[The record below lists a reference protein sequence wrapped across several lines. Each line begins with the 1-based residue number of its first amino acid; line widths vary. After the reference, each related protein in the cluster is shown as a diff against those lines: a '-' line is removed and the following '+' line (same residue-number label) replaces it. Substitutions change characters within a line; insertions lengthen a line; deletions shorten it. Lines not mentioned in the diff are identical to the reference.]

1 MSAPQTPPMRRLWPF
16 AVAGIGLCAVVFAG
30 AAWLHFRAQLEPAD
44 PDGVPA
50 VFVIEPGD
58 SVASVARQ
66 LEARNL
72 IRAARAFRWLTRLEG
87 SEQSLHVGQYEVS
100 PADGARE
107 ILRTFVEGRVMTH
120 ALVVPEGFTAAE
132 IADRLAEQD
141 LCDRDAFLALVR
153 DPASAARFGVEGP
166 TLEGYLFPETYRFP
180 QGLEPEVVV
189 RTMVD
194 EFLAAWADLG
204 PEARS
209 QGRSMLEVVTL
220 ASIVE
225 KETGAAEE
233 RPRIASV
240 FLNRL
245 GRGMRLESDP
255 TTIYGIPDFDGN
267 LRRVHLEDDANPY
280 NTYRIQGLTP
290 TPIANPGADAL
301 RAVLWPEDTEY
312 LFFVSRN
319 DGTHAFAR
327 NFGEHNR
334 NVDRFQ
340 RRRSQ
345 R

>member
-1 MSAPQTPPMRRLWPF
+1 VR
-16 AVAGIGLCAVVFAG
+16 IGLSHRWPLVAAAAGLSAFALAG
-30 AAWLHFRAQLEPAD
+30 AGWLHFRAQLEPAAS
-44 PDGVPA
+44 GGA
-50 VFVIEPGD
+50 TAIFTIEPGA
-58 SVASVARQ
+58 SVASVARE
-66 LEARNL
+66 LEGRNL
-72 IRAARAFRWLTRLEG
+72 IRDARAFRLLARLEQ
-87 SEQSLHVGQYEVS
+87 SEGSLHVGQYEVS
-100 PADGARE
+100 PASGAPE

-132 IADRLAEQD
+132 IAARLDDQD
-141 LCDRDAFLALVR
+141 LCDGEAFLALVR
-153 DPASAARFGVEGP
+153 DPASGERFGVEGP
-166 TLEGYLFPETYRFP
+166 TLEGYLFPETYHFP
-180 QGLEPEVVV
+180 RGLEPEAVV

-194 EFLAAWADLG
+194 EFLAAWTEFAL
-204 PEARS
+204 EARN
-209 QGRSMLEVVTL
+209 QRRSMHEVVTL

-225 KETGAAEE
+225 KETGVAEE

-280 NTYRIQGLTP
+280 NTYRVQGLTP

-327 NFGEHNR
+327 NYTEHNR